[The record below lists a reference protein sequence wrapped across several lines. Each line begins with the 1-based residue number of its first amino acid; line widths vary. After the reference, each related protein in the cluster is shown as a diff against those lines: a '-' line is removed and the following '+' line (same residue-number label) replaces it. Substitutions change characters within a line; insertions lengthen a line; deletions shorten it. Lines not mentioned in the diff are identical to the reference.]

1 MNNSKMKYQAV
12 FLDRDGTV
20 NEEINYLNK
29 VEQLKLIEGAAE
41 GIRMLR
47 EAGYKVVIVT
57 NQAAIAR
64 GYLAEADLPLI
75 HAALENM
82 LAERGAAL
90 DAIYYCPHHPTAGV
104 GAYKIDCECRKPKP
118 GMLRKAAADLDIDLQ
133 ASYVVGDKLSDL
145 GAGEAVGCRTILVR
159 SGYGREVEQG
169 LAENARPDFI
179 ADDLAGAARW
189 ILSQRRN

>member
-1 MNNSKMKYQAV
+1 MKYQGV

-29 VEQLKLIEGAAE
+29 VEQLKLIKGAAE

-57 NQAAIAR
+57 NQAAVAR

-75 HAALENM
+75 HAALENL
-82 LAERGAAL
+82 LAEQGATV

-104 GAYKIDCECRKPKP
+104 GAYKIDCDCRKPKP
-118 GMLRKAAADLDIDLQ
+118 GMLLKAAADLHIDLED
-133 ASYVVGDKLSDL
+133 SFVVGDKLSDL

-159 SGYGREVEQG
+159 SGYGREVEQQ
-169 LAENARPDFI
+169 LAENSRPDFI
-179 ADDLAGAARW
+179 ADNLAGAARW

>member
-1 MNNSKMKYQAV
+1 MKYQAV

-29 VEQLKLIEGAAE
+29 VEQLKLIDGAAE
-41 GIRMLR
+41 GIRVLR

-64 GYLAEADLPLI
+64 GYLAEQDLPLI
-75 HAALENM
+75 HAALEKM
-82 LAERGAAL
+82 LAEQGAAV

-104 GAYKIDCECRKPKP
+104 GAYKIECECRKPKP
-118 GMLRKAAADLDIDLQ
+118 GMLLRAAADLDLDL
-133 ASYVVGDKLSDL
+133 ANSFVIGDKLSDL

-159 SGYGREVEQG
+159 SGYGRKVEEG
-169 LAENARPDFI
+169 LAENSRPDFI
-179 ADDLAGAARW
+179 ADDLAGAAKW
-189 ILSQRRN
+189 ILNQQEN